1 MQEKQEVFGVIWI
14 DNMLGPLSLA
24 KPDAQS
30 AIATARYMR
39 QRGADK
45 IRDCRAVHVAAGS
58 DILETLE
65 S

>member
-1 MQEKQEVFGVIWI
+1 MTKPEVFGVIWI
-14 DNMLGPLSLA
+14 DNMLGPLSLS

-30 AIATARYMR
+30 AIDAARLMR
-39 QRGADK
+39 WHGADK
-45 IRDCRAVHVAAGS
+45 IRDCRAVRVAAGT

>member
-1 MQEKQEVFGVIWI
+1 MTKPEVFRVVWF
-14 DNMLGPLSLA
+14 DTMLGPLSLA

-30 AIATARYMR
+30 AINAAREMR

-45 IRDCRAVHVAAGS
+45 IRDCRAVRVAAGS
-58 DILETLE
+58 DVLETLE